1 MRSYIQSLIL
11 FCGALWLGGC
21 AQLPPSPA
29 DIQAKKFETLPN
41 RAVIYIARGDP
52 DFSRDGATLLLDDT
66 VTITTYPGTYYRWEV
81 APGAHRIEGFAADA
95 GRMAINVEAG
105 KIYFVQ
111 QSYLPGPFTPR
122 SSFHQVPASRGR
134 AIVMHSELVG
144 GR

>member
-1 MRSYIQSLIL
+1 MRSYILIL
-11 FCGALWLGGC
+11 LLVCAPLSLAGC
-21 AQLPPSPA
+21 TQLPPSPA
-29 DIQAKKFETLPN
+29 DIQAKKFEILPD
-41 RAVIYIARGDP
+41 RAVIYIARSDP

-95 GRMAINVEAG
+95 GRMTISVEAG

-122 SSFHQVPASRGR
+122 SSFSPVTASRGR
-134 AIVMHSELVG
+134 ALVTRGELVG

>member
-1 MRSYIQSLIL
+1 MRSYIRTFIV
-11 FCGALWLGGC
+11 FCAPLWFAGC

-41 RAVIYIARGDP
+41 RAVIYIARSDP
-52 DFSRDGATLLLDDT
+52 DFSSDGATLLLDDT

-95 GRMAINVEAG
+95 GRMTISVEAA

-111 QSYLPGPFTPR
+111 QSCVPGPFAPR
-122 SSFHQVPASRGR
+122 SSFWQVPASRGR
-134 AIVMHSELVG
+134 AIVMQSELVG